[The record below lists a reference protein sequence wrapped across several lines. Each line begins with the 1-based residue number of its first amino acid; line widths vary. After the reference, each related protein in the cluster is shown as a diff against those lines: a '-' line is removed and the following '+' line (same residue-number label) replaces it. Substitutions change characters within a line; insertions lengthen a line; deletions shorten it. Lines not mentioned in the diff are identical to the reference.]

1 MSLTLILAM
10 TFFFF
15 FDMVSKIEATRE
27 KYTSGIVSNES
38 FGKAKET
45 IKKTEKAS
53 YRMGENI
60 CKPHIW

>member
-1 MSLTLILAM
+1 
-10 TFFFF
+10 
-15 FDMVSKIEATRE
+15 MVSKIEATRE